1 MPPSGLRM
9 PASPGG
15 KPSATHEPHT
25 HRRIFTLATIQASQ
39 LIYLSFNLGFVIG
52 IATSFHA
59 MTSYCIF
66 SLRTTLHKLDALQ
79 KLNGRQRMQGLLACE
94 LLTPA
99 LQEAFEDIS
108 PKPSLT
114 RKSLSRVSP
123 VSIALNPASVSP
135 YNDIESGGQ
144 LPEASISIASNGE
157 AYGAKHRKGTGRA
170 GDSPYG

>member
-1 MPPSGLRM
+1 MISQSTVQLQCSLTRRSSPRHAGAQWPPARCWPVPLIHVPARLHDRAGPSGAHVWSKRSEASVVPPSGLRM

-66 SLRTTLHKLDALQ
+66 SLRTTSTSSTLCRSSTGASGYRDCSPTNCSPLHC
-79 KLNGRQRMQGLLACE
+79 R
-94 LLTPA
+94 TP
-99 LQEAFEDIS
+99 L
-108 PKPSLT
+108 
-114 RKSLSRVSP
+114 RNSRRC
-123 VSIALNPASVSP
+123 L
-135 YNDIESGGQ
+135 
-144 LPEASISIASNGE
+144 
-157 AYGAKHRKGTGRA
+157 
-170 GDSPYG
+170 